1 MGVILTNNNQG
12 GSIKV
17 LRTPGLSEG
26 YTRIGNYVLDAFPGA
41 VAAYSLRKLRY
52 NYKGPV
58 IRVRRSSDNAELNI
72 GFDGDGIGSRLD
84 ERALLAFVGN
94 ANGFV
99 TMWYDQSGNGMDQ
112 TRVTANKQPQ
122 IVTNGTIYTDN
133 GKHAIY
139 FDGTKSFRSIN
150 TISLTSPSGEWSSFG
165 VFNSQSFDI
174 ARVFLS
180 SDGTSAGPQNER
192 IGQFMRTAANQ
203 RFQAIA
209 FRISTPPTPVAV
221 TDDGPICLLK
231 QTIVH
236 SIRTSNTVEI
246 FANGETNGPS
256 TILGTPTTMSR
267 PLDIGYRDGVSFSI
281 FQPFGYIQE
290 LIHYPLNSTS
300 FHQRMVDAMN
310 LYYKAY

>member
-26 YTRIGNYVLDAFPGA
+26 YTRVGNYVLDAFPGA

-58 IRVRRSSDNAELNI
+58 IRVRRSSDNAEQDI

-112 TRVTANKQPQ
+112 TRVTANEQPQ

-150 TISLTSPSGEWSSFG
+150 TISLTSPAGEWSSFG
-165 VFNSQSFDI
+165 VTNPTADRITVPVYLSFDAI
-174 ARVFLS
+174 FN
-180 SDGTSAGPQNER
+180 GIEYR
-192 IGQFMRTAANQ
+192 IGQFLSHGRTGNPRQ
-203 RFQAIA
+203 RTVAFSSISPFTDLGIRQTFNQAI
-209 FRISTPPTPVAV
+209 VN
-221 TDDGPICLLK
+221 
-231 QTIVH
+231 
-236 SIRTSNTVEI
+236 SIRTTTSVEV
-246 FANGETNGPS
+246 FTNKITDGP
-256 TILGTPTTMSR
+256 TINLGIPITGIT
-267 PLDIGYRDGVSFSI
+267 PLDIGYRNGITVNQS
-281 FQPFGYIQE
+281 QPFGYIQE

-300 FHQRMVDAMN
+300 FHQRMVDSMN
-310 LYYKAY
+310 IYYKAY

>member
-12 GSIKV
+12 GSINV

-112 TRVTANKQPQ
+112 TRVTANEQPQ

-165 VFNSQSFDI
+165 VFNSLDFSI
-174 ARVFLS
+174 ARLYLS
-180 SDGTSAGPQNER
+180 SDGVSGGPNNWR
-192 IGQFMRTAANQ
+192 IGQFLRTIPGP
-203 RFQAIA
+203 RYDSIG
-209 FRISTPPTPVAV
+209 FRTDISPTNVR
-221 TDDGPICLLK
+221 DFGPICQLK

-236 SIRTSNTVEI
+236 SIRRLTTIES
-246 FANGETNGPS
+246 FANGETDGPT
-256 TILGTPTTMSR
+256 TILGTPTTDIR

-290 LIHYPLNSTS
+290 LIHYPLDSTS
-300 FHQRMVDAMN
+300 FYKNMVDAMN